1 MRLTA
6 SQFVLPSFL
15 SIQTRLKT
23 VDQAEHILF
32 IPRFVFSAVDLDY
45 AVVRLECQN
54 QLATLSLHQA
64 DDECKAS
71 SLLKCFQDLDFL
83 VLQCFFLAGSLLLS
97 FVKQR

>member
-64 DDECKAS
+64 
-71 SLLKCFQDLDFL
+71 LKCFQDLDFL
-83 VLQCFFLAGSLLLS
+83 VLQCFFFGWLAVT
-97 FVKQR
+97 FFCKPKIKKK